1 MASII
6 RVLLY
11 VSVKVIN
18 EERDISHEE
27 VENSEILV
35 TDGDDNHEPVINIY
49 ELLMN
54 SEFVEIQTDRDDLI
68 IYLLSQYDIHVSIIY
83 DYAKRLPF
91 LFP

>member
-27 VENSEILV
+27 VENSEILI

-54 SEFVEIQTDRDDLI
+54 SEFVEIQTDRDD
-68 IYLLSQYDIHVSIIY
+68 
-83 DYAKRLPF
+83 
-91 LFP
+91 

>member
-35 TDGDDNHEPVINIY
+35 TDGYDNHAPVINIY

-54 SEFVEIQTDRDDLI
+54 SEFVEIQTDRDD
-68 IYLLSQYDIHVSIIY
+68 
-83 DYAKRLPF
+83 
-91 LFP
+91 

>member
-1 MASII
+1 MKGYIVCTALKQKQNLKAKVKKRVCKQCASII

-35 TDGDDNHEPVINIY
+35 MNRDDNHAPVINIY

-54 SEFVEIQTDRDDLI
+54 SEFVEIQTDRDD
-68 IYLLSQYDIHVSIIY
+68 
-83 DYAKRLPF
+83 
-91 LFP
+91 

>member
-1 MASII
+1 MKCYIVCTALKQKQNLKAKVKKRVCKQCASII

-35 TDGDDNHEPVINIY
+35 TNGDDNHAPVINIY

-54 SEFVEIQTDRDDLI
+54 SEFVEIQTDRDD
-68 IYLLSQYDIHVSIIY
+68 
-83 DYAKRLPF
+83 
-91 LFP
+91 

>member
-35 TDGDDNHEPVINIY
+35 MNRDDNHAPVINIY

-54 SEFVEIQTDRDDLI
+54 SEFVEIQTDRDD
-68 IYLLSQYDIHVSIIY
+68 
-83 DYAKRLPF
+83 
-91 LFP
+91 

>member
-35 TDGDDNHEPVINIY
+35 TDGDDNHAPVINIH

-54 SEFVEIQTDRDDLI
+54 SEFVEIQTDRDD
-68 IYLLSQYDIHVSIIY
+68 
-83 DYAKRLPF
+83 
-91 LFP
+91 

>member
-1 MASII
+1 MKCYIVCTALKQKQNLKAKVKKRVCKQCASII

-35 TDGDDNHEPVINIY
+35 TDGDDNHAPVINIY

-54 SEFVEIQTDRDDLI
+54 SEFVEIQTDRDD
-68 IYLLSQYDIHVSIIY
+68 
-83 DYAKRLPF
+83 
-91 LFP
+91 

>member
-1 MASII
+1 MKCYIVCTALKQKQNLKAKVKKRVCKQCASII

-35 TDGDDNHEPVINIY
+35 MNRDDNHAPVINIY

-54 SEFVEIQTDRDDLI
+54 SEFVEIQTDRDD
-68 IYLLSQYDIHVSIIY
+68 
-83 DYAKRLPF
+83 
-91 LFP
+91 